1 MKNITELQ
9 DEQYQALLKESTQSI
24 KDYIIEVANKAN
36 TEGKDVSEIIDEGIL
51 GSLVGGIIGG
61 TAGKSIMQA
70 VCSALGVSERGTL
83 GQLLTSRI
91 VLTAVGAKL
100 GYNW

>member
-1 MKNITELQ
+1 MKTINDITNQ
-9 DEQYQALLKESTQSI
+9 QATLNESVQNL
-24 KDYIIEVANKAN
+24 KDYINEVASKSAESGNAV
-36 TEGKDVSEIIDEGIL
+36 EIDEGLL

-70 VCSALGVSERGTL
+70 VCSALGVNEKSTL

-100 GYNW
+100 GYSW

>member
-9 DEQYQALLKESTQSI
+9 EDQFNQLIKESTQGI
-24 KDYIIEVANKAN
+24 KDYIVEVANKAN
-36 TEGKDVSEIIDEGIL
+36 AEGKDASEVIDEGIL

-70 VCSALGVSERGTL
+70 VCSALKIDEHGTL
-83 GQLLTSRI
+83 GQLLTSRL
-91 VLTAVGAKL
+91 VLTAVGARL
-100 GYNW
+100 GYKW